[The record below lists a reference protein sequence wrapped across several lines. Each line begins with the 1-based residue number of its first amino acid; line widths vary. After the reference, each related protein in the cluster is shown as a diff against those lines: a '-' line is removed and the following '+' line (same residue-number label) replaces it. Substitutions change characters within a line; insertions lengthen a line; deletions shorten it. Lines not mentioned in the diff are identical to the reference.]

1 MPLYKIIK
9 PKSDTQILIWEI
21 TETLEDL
28 KKGLVLKPESQFR
41 LDGMRSIAHQKG
53 FLSVRQ
59 LLKIASL
66 SDANLYYDGTGKP
79 FLNTKQNISISHSH
93 EFAVIAL
100 SSKEIGIDIE
110 LCQEKIKK
118 IATKFTGFE
127 ENHIQNGVVELTVIW
142 AIKEAVFKIINQAGI
157 SFKTQLLVE
166 KFDITDEET
175 TCIYKSE
182 GKTRIFE
189 VFLKKIGN
197 YVLAYAFEK

>member
-1 MPLYKIIK
+1 MPLYDIIK
-9 PKSDTQILIWEI
+9 PKSDTQILIWKI
-21 TETLEDL
+21 TETVEFL
-28 KKGLVLKPESQFR
+28 KKDLILKPESQFR
-41 LDGMRSIAHQKG
+41 LNNMRSIAHQKG

-59 LLKIASL
+59 LLKTAGL
-66 SDANLYYDGTGKP
+66 SDADLYYDGTGKP

-110 LCQEKIKK
+110 LCQDKIKK
-118 IATKFTGFE
+118 IATKFIGFE

-175 TCIYKSE
+175 TCIYKKE
-182 GKTRIFE
+182 NTTRTFE
-189 VFLKKIGN
+189 VFIEKIEN
-197 YVLAYAFEK
+197 FALAYAFEK

>member
-21 TETLEDL
+21 TETFEDL
-28 KKGLVLKPESQFR
+28 KKDLVLKPESQFR
-41 LDGMRSIAHQKG
+41 LDGMRSSGHQKG

-59 LLKIASL
+59 LLKTADL

-79 FLNTKQNISISHSH
+79 FLDTKQNISISHSH

-100 SSKEIGIDIE
+100 SSKKIGIDIE

-118 IATKFTGFE
+118 IASMFIGFE
-127 ENHIQNGVVELTVIW
+127 ENHTQNEVVELTVIW
-142 AIKEAVFKIINQAGI
+142 AIKEAIFKIINQAGI

-166 KFDITDEET
+166 KFDITDEKTSCVYKNEGT
-175 TCIYKSE
+175 TRTFE
-182 GKTRIFE
+182 IF
-189 VFLKKIGN
+189 FNKINN

>member
-21 TETLEDL
+21 TETFEDL
-28 KKGLVLKPESQFR
+28 KKDLVLKPESQFR
-41 LDGMRSIAHQKG
+41 LDGMRSSGHQKG

-59 LLKIASL
+59 LLKTAGL

-79 FLNTKQNISISHSH
+79 FLDTKQNISISHSH

-100 SSKEIGIDIE
+100 SSKKIGIDIE

-118 IATKFTGFE
+118 IASKFIGFE
-127 ENHIQNGVVELTVIW
+127 ENHTQNEVVELTVIW

-157 SFKTQLLVE
+157 SFKTQLLV
-166 KFDITDEET
+166 KNFDITDEKTNCLYKNEGT
-175 TCIYKSE
+175 TRTFE
-182 GKTRIFE
+182 IF
-189 VFLKKIGN
+189 FNKINN